1 MIFESL
7 NPQSFFYLCALYF
20 KTRLLTGIRMKNIKF
35 ISAQEAVKVI
45 KSNDRVHLHSVAVT
59 PHPLIEAMC
68 ERGRNKEFR
77 NVRIQHIHTEGH
89 APYADQE
96 FEGIFQLESFFVGAN
111 VRKQTQAGYADYI
124 PVFLHETQ
132 RLIRENYL
140 QVNVTMIQVSE
151 PDKFGYV
158 SLGTSV
164 DATLAAVEK
173 ADTVIAIVNPNVPRA
188 FGDAMIHINEID
200 LFVQDDSPLITAE
213 PGPIGETD
221 RKIGRYVAELVEDGA
236 TLQMGIGAIPNAVLT
251 MLGNHKDLGV
261 HSEMFADGIL
271 PLVDKGVVNGK
282 NKKIDKGKLVATFLM
297 GSNKLYEFIDDN
309 PGVAM
314 QDVKYTNRVNIIA
327 KNPKVTAIN
336 SALQIDITGQVCAD
350 SIGTKF
356 YSGVGGQIDF
366 LRGAS
371 LSRGGKPI
379 IAIPS
384 VTNKGISKIAPI
396 LTPGAG
402 VVSTRANIHWL
413 VTEYGAVNL
422 YGRTLQDRAKL
433 IISIAHPDHQE
444 ELDKAAFERFGP
456 HFHFV
461 WDQNDTEE

>member
-1 MIFESL
+1 
-7 NPQSFFYLCALYF
+7 
-20 KTRLLTGIRMKNIKF
+20 MKQIKF
-35 ISAQEAVKVI
+35 VSAQEAVKVI

-59 PHPLIEAMC
+59 PLPLIHAMC

-77 NVRIQHIHTEGH
+77 NVRIQHIHTEGEVD
-89 APYADQE
+89 YANKE

-132 RLIRENYL
+132 RLIREGYL
-140 QVNVTMIQVSE
+140 NVNVAMIMVSP

-164 DATLAAVEK
+164 DATLAAVET
-173 ADTVIAIVNPNVPRA
+173 ADTVIALVNPNVPRA
-188 FGDAMIHINEID
+188 FGDAMISLNDID
-200 LFVQDDSPLITAE
+200 IFVEDDSELYCHNA
-213 PGPIGETD
+213 GEISEID
-221 RKIGRYVAELVEDGA
+221 RKIGKYVAELVEDGS
-236 TLQMGIGAIPNAVLT
+236 TLQMGIGAIPNAVLS

-282 NKKIDKGKLVATFLM
+282 NKAIDKGKLVATFLM
-297 GSNKLYEFIDDN
+297 GSKKLYDFIDDN

-371 LSRGGKPI
+371 LSKGGKPI

-384 VTNKGISKIAPI
+384 VTNKGVSKIAPI
-396 LTPGAG
+396 LIPGAG

-422 YGRTLQDRAKL
+422 YGRTLQDRAKM

-444 ELDKAAFERFGP
+444 ELDRAAFERFGP
-456 HFHFV
+456 HYHYV
-461 WDQNDTEE
+461 WDEE

>member
-1 MIFESL
+1 
-7 NPQSFFYLCALYF
+7 
-20 KTRLLTGIRMKNIKF
+20 MKSIKF
-35 ISAQEAVKVI
+35 ISAAEAVKVV
-45 KSNDRVHLHSVAVT
+45 KSNDRIHLHSVAVT
-59 PHPLIEAMC
+59 PHPLIGALV

-77 NVRIQHIHTEGH
+77 NVRIQHIHTEGP

-96 FEGIFQLESFFVGAN
+96 FEGIFQLESFFVGHN

-124 PVFLHETQ
+124 PVFLQETQ
-132 RLIRENYL
+132 RLIREGYL
-140 QVNVTMIQVSE
+140 KVNVAMIQVST
-151 PDKFGYV
+151 PDKHGYV

-164 DATLAAVEK
+164 DATLAAIEN
-173 ADTVIAIVNPNVPRA
+173 ADTTIAIVNPNVPRA
-188 FGDAMIHINEID
+188 FGDAMIHINDID
-200 LFVQDDSPLITAE
+200 LFTEDDSPLYAPA
-213 PGPIGETD
+213 PGAISDTD
-221 RKIGRYVAELVEDGA
+221 RKIGRYVAELVDDGA
-236 TLQMGIGAIPNAVLT
+236 TLQMGIGAIPNAVLS

-282 NKKIDKGKLVATFLM
+282 NKSIDKGKLVATFLM
-297 GSNKLYEFIDDN
+297 GSKDLYDFIDNN
-309 PGVAM
+309 PGVLM
-314 QDVKYTNRVNIIA
+314 QDVKYTNRVNVIA

-350 SIGTKF
+350 SIGTTH

-371 LSRGGKPI
+371 LSKGGKPI
-379 IAIPS
+379 LAMPS
-384 VTNKGISKIAPI
+384 ITAKGISKIAPI

-402 VVSTRANIHWL
+402 VVSTRANIHWV
-413 VTEYGAVNL
+413 VTEFGAVNL

-433 IISIAHPDHQE
+433 LISIAHPDHQE
-444 ELDKAAFERFGP
+444 NLDKNAFERFGP

-461 WDQNDTEE
+461 WDEE

>member
-1 MIFESL
+1 
-7 NPQSFFYLCALYF
+7 
-20 KTRLLTGIRMKNIKF
+20 MKNIKF
-35 ISAQEAVKVI
+35 ISAAEAVKVV
-45 KSNDRVHLHSVAVT
+45 KSNDRVHMHSVAVT
-59 PHPLIEAMC
+59 PHPLIKALV
-68 ERGRNKEFR
+68 ERGKNKEFR
-77 NVRIQHIHTEGH
+77 NVRIQHIHTEGP
-89 APYADQE
+89 APYADKE
-96 FEGIFQLESFFVGAN
+96 LEGIFQLESFFVGHN
-111 VRKQTQAGYADYI
+111 VRKQTQSGFADYI
-124 PVFLHETQ
+124 PVFLQETQ
-132 RLIRENYL
+132 RLIREGYL
-140 QVNVTMIQVSE
+140 KVNVAMIQVST

-164 DATLAAVEK
+164 DATLAAVEN
-173 ADTVIAIVNPNVPRA
+173 ADTTIAIVNPNVPRA
-188 FGDAMIHINEID
+188 FGDAMIHINDID
-200 LFVQDDSPLITAE
+200 LFVEDNSELVVAA
-213 PGPIGETD
+213 PGPISDTD

-236 TLQMGIGAIPNAVLT
+236 TLQMGIGAIPNAVLS

-282 NKKIDKGKLVATFLM
+282 NKAIDKGKMVATFLM
-297 GSNKLYEFIDDN
+297 GTKTLYDFIHDN

-314 QDVKYTNRVNIIA
+314 MDVEYTNKVSVIA
-327 KNPKVTAIN
+327 QNPKVTAIN

-350 SIGTKF
+350 SIGIVH

-371 LSRGGKPI
+371 LSKGGKPI
-379 IAIPS
+379 LAMPS

-402 VVSTRANIHWL
+402 VVSTRANIHWV
-413 VTEYGAVNL
+413 VTEFGAVNL

-433 IISIAHPDHQE
+433 LISIAHPDHQE
-444 ELDKAAFERFGP
+444 NLDRNAFERFGP

-461 WDQNDTEE
+461 WDEN

>member
-1 MIFESL
+1 
-7 NPQSFFYLCALYF
+7 
-20 KTRLLTGIRMKNIKF
+20 MKNIKF
-35 ISAQEAVKVI
+35 ITAKEAVKVV
-45 KSNDRVHLHSVAVT
+45 KSNDRVHMHSVAVT
-59 PHPLIEAMC
+59 PHPLIAALC

-77 NVRIQHIHTEGH
+77 NVRIQHIHTEGP
-89 APYADQE
+89 APYADRE
-96 FEGIFQLESFFVGAN
+96 FEGIFQLESFFVGHN

-124 PVFLHETQ
+124 PVFLQETQ
-132 RLIRENYL
+132 RLIREGVL
-140 QVNVTMIQVSE
+140 KVNVAMIQVSV

-164 DATLAAVEK
+164 DSTLAAIEK

-188 FGDAMIHINEID
+188 FGDAIFHINDID
-200 LFVQDDSPLITAE
+200 LFVEDDSPLIAKE
-213 PGPIGETD
+213 MGEISDTD
-221 RKIGRYVAELVEDGA
+221 RKIGRFVAELVDDGA
-236 TLQMGIGAIPNAVLT
+236 TLQMGIGAIPNAVLS

-282 NKKIDKGKLVATFLM
+282 NKAIDKGKMVATFLM
-297 GSNKLYEFIDDN
+297 GSKKLYDFIDNN

-314 QDVKYTNRVNIIA
+314 LDVAYTNRVSVIA
-327 KNPKVTAIN
+327 QNPKVTAIN
-336 SALQIDITGQVCAD
+336 SALQVDITGQVCAD
-350 SIGTKF
+350 SIGTTH

-371 LSRGGKPI
+371 LSEGGKPI

-384 VTNKGISKIAPI
+384 ITTKGISKIAPI

-433 IISIAHPDHQE
+433 IISISHPDHQE
-444 ELDKAAFERFGP
+444 NLDKAAFERFGP

-461 WDQNDTEE
+461 WDAE

>member
-1 MIFESL
+1 
-7 NPQSFFYLCALYF
+7 
-20 KTRLLTGIRMKNIKF
+20 MKNIKF
-35 ISAQEAVKVI
+35 ISPAEAVKVV

-59 PHPLIEAMC
+59 PHPLIKALV
-68 ERGRNKEFR
+68 ERGKNKEFR
-77 NVRIQHIHTEGH
+77 NVRIQHIHTEGP
-89 APYADQE
+89 APYADRDL
-96 FEGIFQLESFFVGAN
+96 EGIFQLESFFVGHN
-111 VRKQTQAGYADYI
+111 VRKQTQAGFADYI
-124 PVFLHETQ
+124 PVFLQETQ
-132 RLIRENYL
+132 RLIREGYL
-140 QVNVTMIQVSE
+140 KVNVAMIQVST
-151 PDKFGYV
+151 PDKHGFV

-173 ADTVIAIVNPNVPRA
+173 ADTTIAIVNPKVPRA
-188 FGDAMIHINEID
+188 FGDAMIHINDID
-200 LFVQDDSPLITAE
+200 LFVEDDSDLIAAE
-213 PGPIGETD
+213 PGPISETD

-236 TLQMGIGAIPNAVLT
+236 TLQMGIGAIPNAVLS

-271 PLVDKGVVNGK
+271 PLVDKGVVNGR

-297 GSNKLYEFIDDN
+297 GSKNLYDFIHDN

-314 QDVKYTNRVNIIA
+314 QDVKYTNRVSVIA

-350 SIGTKF
+350 SIGTIH

-371 LSRGGKPI
+371 LSNGGKPI
-379 IAIPS
+379 LAMPS

-402 VVSTRANIHWL
+402 VVSTRANVHWV

-433 IISIAHPDHQE
+433 LISIAHPDHQE
-444 ELDKAAFERFGP
+444 NLDKNAHERFGP

-461 WDQNDTEE
+461 WDQD

>member
-1 MIFESL
+1 
-7 NPQSFFYLCALYF
+7 
-20 KTRLLTGIRMKNIKF
+20 MKNIKF
-35 ISAQEAVKVI
+35 VTAKEAVKVI

-59 PHPLIEAMC
+59 PHPLIQAMC

-77 NVRIQHIHTEGH
+77 NVRIQHIHTEGP
-89 APYADQE
+89 APYADAE
-96 FEGIFQLESFFVGAN
+96 FEGIFQLESFFVGHN

-132 RLIRENYL
+132 RLIREGYL
-140 QVNVTMIQVSE
+140 KVNVTMVQVST

-164 DATLAAVEK
+164 DATLAAVEN

-188 FGDAMIHINEID
+188 FGDAMFHINEID
-200 LFVQDDSPLITAE
+200 LFVEDDSELITAA
-213 PGPIGETD
+213 PGPISETD

-282 NKKIDKGKLVATFLM
+282 NKKIDKGRLVSTFLM
-297 GSNKLYEFIDDN
+297 GSKYLYEFVDNN

-350 SIGTKF
+350 SIGTTH

-371 LSRGGKPI
+371 LSKGGKPI
-379 IAIPS
+379 IAMPS
-384 VTNKGISKIAPI
+384 ITTKGLSKISAI

-422 YGRTLQDRAKL
+422 YGRSLQDRAKL

-444 ELDKAAFERFGP
+444 ELDEAAFERFGS

-461 WDQNDTEE
+461 WDED